1 MKKILLYCFLMSFV
15 TSCGFKVAD
24 KSQFN
29 NFKIQNVSAVGD
41 KRVNFKIRNFL
52 LNNDKETS
60 ENIIFVKLN
69 TKKTKSV
76 KEKNLK
82 NEITKYQI
90 VLNTKLDVEMKI
102 NNLIFDISSSV
113 SGNYLVGENYSTS
126 LSNEQKLTD
135 DLIETLSK
143 QILNKINTKLN
154 DL

>member
-1 MKKILLYCFLMSFV
+1 MKKILLYCFLMSLV

-69 TKKTKSV
+69 TKRTKSV

-126 LSNEQKLTD
+126 INNEQKLTD
-135 DLIETLSK
+135 DLIESLSK

>member
-1 MKKILLYCFLMSFV
+1 MKKILLYCFLMSFI

-69 TKKTKSV
+69 TKRTKSV

-126 LSNEQKLTD
+126 LSNERKLTD

>member
-1 MKKILLYCFLMSFV
+1 MSFI

-69 TKKTKSV
+69 TKRTKS
-76 KEKNLK
+76 L
-82 NEITKYQI
+82 I
-90 VLNTKLDVEMKI
+90 MK
-102 NNLIFDISSSV
+102 
-113 SGNYLVGENYSTS
+113 G
-126 LSNEQKLTD
+126 KKHKKK
-135 DLIETLSK
+135 IE
-143 QILNKINTKLN
+143 
-154 DL
+154 

>member
-1 MKKILLYCFLMSFV
+1 MKKILLYCFLMSFI

-69 TKKTKSV
+69 TKRTKSV

>member
-1 MKKILLYCFLMSFV
+1 MSFL

-24 KSQFN
+24 RSQFN
-29 NFKIQNVSAVGD
+29 NFKIQNITTIGD

-52 LNNDKETS
+52 LNNDKENS
-60 ENIIFVKLN
+60 ENIVFIKLD

-90 VLNTKLDVEMKI
+90 VLNSKLDVEMRI
-102 NNLIFDISSSV
+102 DNLIFNINSSV
-113 SGNYLVGENYSTS
+113 SGNYLVGENYSTTI
-126 LSNEQKLTD
+126 SNEQKLTD
-135 DLIETLSK
+135 DLVETLSK
-143 QILNKINTKLN
+143 QILNKINTKLY

>member
-1 MKKILLYCFLMSFV
+1 MSFI

-69 TKKTKSV
+69 TKRTKSV

-126 LSNEQKLTD
+126 INNEQKLTD
-135 DLIETLSK
+135 DLIESLSK

>member
-1 MKKILLYCFLMSFV
+1 MKKILLYCFLMSFI

-69 TKKTKSV
+69 TKRTKSV

-126 LSNEQKLTD
+126 INNEQKLTD
-135 DLIETLSK
+135 DLIESLSK

>member
-1 MKKILLYCFLMSFV
+1 MKKILLYCFLMSFI

-60 ENIIFVKLN
+60 ENIIFIKLN

-126 LSNEQKLTD
+126 LSNERKLTD

>member
-1 MKKILLYCFLMSFV
+1 MKKILLYCFLMSLV

-29 NFKIQNVSAVGD
+29 NFKIQNVSAIGD
-41 KRVNFKIRNFL
+41 KRVNFKIKNFL

-60 ENIIFVKLN
+60 ENIIFIKLN

-76 KEKNLK
+76 KEKKLK

-90 VLNTKLDVEMKI
+90 VLNAKLDVEMKI
-102 NNLIFDISSSV
+102 NNVMFNTNSSV

-126 LSNEQKLTD
+126 ISNEQKLTD
-135 DLIETLSK
+135 DLIESLSK

>member
-1 MKKILLYCFLMSFV
+1 MKKILLYCFLMSFI

-41 KRVNFKIRNFL
+41 KRVNFKIKNFL

-69 TKKTKSV
+69 TKRTKSV

-126 LSNEQKLTD
+126 LSNERKLTD

>member
-1 MKKILLYCFLMSFV
+1 MKKILLYCFLMSFI

-60 ENIIFVKLN
+60 ENIIFIKLN
-69 TKKTKSV
+69 TKRTKSV

>member
-1 MKKILLYCFLMSFV
+1 MKKILLYCFLMSFL

-24 KSQFN
+24 RSQFN
-29 NFKIQNVSAVGD
+29 NFKIQNITTIGD

-52 LNNDKETS
+52 LNNDKENS
-60 ENIIFVKLN
+60 ENIVFIKLD

-90 VLNTKLDVEMKI
+90 VLNSKLDVEMRI
-102 NNLIFDISSSV
+102 DNLIFNINSSV
-113 SGNYLVGENYSTS
+113 SGNYLVGENYSTTI
-126 LSNEQKLTD
+126 SNEQKLTD
-135 DLIETLSK
+135 DLVETLSK
-143 QILNKINTKLN
+143 QILNKINTKLY

>member
-1 MKKILLYCFLMSFV
+1 MSLV

-29 NFKIQNVSAVGD
+29 NFKIQNVSAIGD
-41 KRVNFKIRNFL
+41 KRVNFKIKNFL

-60 ENIIFVKLN
+60 ENIIFIKLN

-90 VLNTKLDVEMKI
+90 VLNAKLDVEMKI
-102 NNLIFDISSSV
+102 NNVMFNTNSSV

-126 LSNEQKLTD
+126 INNEQKLTD
-135 DLIETLSK
+135 DLIESLSK

>member
-1 MKKILLYCFLMSFV
+1 MSFI

-69 TKKTKSV
+69 TKRTKSV

-126 LSNEQKLTD
+126 LSNERKLTD

>member
-1 MKKILLYCFLMSFV
+1 MKKILLYCFLTSFV

-29 NFKIQNVSAVGD
+29 NFKIQNISAVGD

-60 ENIIFVKLN
+60 ENIIFIKLN

-90 VLNTKLDVEMKI
+90 VLSTKLDVKMKI
-102 NNLIFDISSSV
+102 NNVMFNTNSSV

-126 LSNEQKLTD
+126 ISNEQKLTD
-135 DLIETLSK
+135 DLIESLSK